1 MYVRTMHLP
10 PMRSHPLS
18 MAAMASVSASGAP
31 ASASGASASASGAS
45 ASASEGAG
53 KVDVDVSTQFT
64 STPASTGAAAEQSPY
79 EPSFRPLATLEQHLK
94 CPLSG
99 KALDNPVL
107 ASNGTTYDREAIENW
122 FVTHGTWP
130 GTNTAIDDR
139 RLVPNNTVRS
149 IYLAQ
154 CSEPVLQLSGVIDH
168 VIRDCVSRLMQ
179 PNATVAWPLPLT
191 SIRFGDYVQSAE
203 TFAEYQER
211 RGAGP
216 DEAVYYTDDYVI
228 QWSADLRVE
237 DGRVSVWST
246 DSLPNNSHHLFIHDI
261 GPISR
266 PDEVCERLMHWYMKF
281 RDVTFCRQRRS
292 EGFCLGPVFYDEP
305 CRLCEQEEETYADV
319 VQQPQRRRGTRQQP
333 QRRRGTRQQ
342 PQPRRGTR
350 ARRPPPPL
358 M

>member
-1 MYVRTMHLP
+1 MYDRTMHLP

-18 MAAMASVSASGAP
+18 MAAMASVSASATS
-31 ASASGASASASGAS
+31 ASASGAPVSASGAPVSASMAS

-107 ASNGTTYDREAIENW
+107 ACNGTTYDREAIENW
-122 FVTHGTWP
+122 FATHDTWP

-149 IYLAQ
+149 IYLTQ

-179 PNATVAWPLPLT
+179 TNATVAWPLPLS
-191 SIRFGDYVQSAE
+191 SIRFGDYLKSAE
-203 TFAEYQER
+203 TFAAYQER

-228 QWSADLRVE
+228 QWSADLRVA
-237 DGRVSVWST
+237 DGFVSVWSK
-246 DSLPNNSHHLFIHDI
+246 DSLPNDRHHLFIHDL
-261 GPISR
+261 GPISS
-266 PDEVCERLMHWYMKF
+266 PGEVCKRLMYWYMKF

-305 CRLCEQEEETYADV
+305 CRRCAQEEEVYADV
-319 VQQPQRRRGTRQQP
+319 VPMSDHEEEQQQPQRRRGTRV
-333 QRRRGTRQQ
+333 
-342 PQPRRGTR
+342 
-350 ARRPPPPL
+350 RRPPPPL